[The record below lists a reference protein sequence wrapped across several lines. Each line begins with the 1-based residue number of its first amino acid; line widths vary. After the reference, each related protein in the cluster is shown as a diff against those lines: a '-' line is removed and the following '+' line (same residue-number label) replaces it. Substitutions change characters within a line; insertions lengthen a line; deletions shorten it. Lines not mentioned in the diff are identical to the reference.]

1 LYAWR
6 GHRQGLLPIT
16 IVRTVA
22 FEQVSS
28 TEATSVVFALPQA
41 DSVAVAI
48 VEARPFKVAAQTGA
62 SGRLNRWCYLCI
74 YNQSRMR
81 TYTKALL
88 TKASN
93 MITLLLL
100 PVTITRKRTTIAAT
114 DSVLRDGSIISW
126 IDFVVLR
133 RRMIMSEGFEPY
145 IAYTEAGRHK

>member
-1 LYAWR
+1 
-6 GHRQGLLPIT
+6 
-16 IVRTVA
+16 
-22 FEQVSS
+22 
-28 TEATSVVFALPQA
+28 
-41 DSVAVAI
+41 
-48 VEARPFKVAAQTGA
+48 
-62 SGRLNRWCYLCI
+62 
-74 YNQSRMR
+74 MR

-100 PVTITRKRTTIAAT
+100 PVTITRKRTTIAAS

-145 IAYTEAGRHK
+145 IAYTESGRHKWKGKIQVIGGDAPNPGKRYGTRYNTGARPGN